1 MKRINELCEKYETSK
16 YQANKIQ
23 IRFNSL
29 RSENIFLANTAHPS
43 LDLAYASR
51 INVSY

>member
-1 MKRINELCEKYETSK
+1 MKRINELCEKYETSE

-29 RSENIFLANTAHPS
+29 RSEYIFLANTAHPNP
-43 LDLAYASR
+43 DVQ
-51 INVSY
+51 NE